1 MTAPLELFVFP
12 WGVYPRRVL
21 LYLAEKG
28 LAGHPHIKITQV
40 DVANQMSAPG
50 KPPGSVP
57 VLRLPDGTFV
67 KQSVAIL
74 EYLEDVCDAPDPSQP
89 WQADLA
95 AAAAAAATTATGSM
109 RGGDA
114 AARRARAREILAL
127 ADEANS
133 HFGLAAHKGAR
144 VFVGA
149 EETDPKAAR
158 LAMEYCRKAMGLL
171 EPYYADD
178 ELPLLE
184 RGGRGVTIA
193 DCVVFSLISFAR
205 GLYDVD
211 LCSGPAGEELPSLR
225 RFAEW
230 FGKRESARLPEGE
243 FYPAPIKELTVFI
256 PESEE

>member
-12 WGVYPRRVL
+12 WGVYPRRIL

-40 DVANQMSAPG
+40 DIANQMSALG

-57 VLRLPDGTFV
+57 VLRLPDGSFI

-89 WQADLA
+89 WQAELA
-95 AAAAAAATTATGSM
+95 AAATAGSM
-109 RGGDA
+109 RGGETA
-114 AARRARAREILAL
+114 ACRARAREILAL

-133 HFGLAAHKGAR
+133 YFGLAAHKGAR
-144 VFVGA
+144 VFVGV
-149 EETDPKAAR
+149 EETDLKASR

-171 EPYYADD
+171 EPYYAD

-184 RGGRGVTIA
+184 RGTRGVAIA
-193 DCVVFSLISFAR
+193 DCVVFSLVSFAE

-211 LCSGPAGEELPSLR
+211 LCSGPAGELPSLA
-225 RFAEW
+225 RFAQW
-230 FGKRESARLPEGE
+230 FGKRESAKLPEGE
-243 FYPAPIKELTVFI
+243 FYPAPIKAMAVFMS
-256 PESEE
+256 ESEE